1 MMIRLSQRALADL
14 PHSVRR
20 PDVDRAALRTG
31 IVHLVLGAFARAH
44 LAAFTQPLLA
54 ADPSWGILG
63 VSLRSPATRAA
74 LAPQDF
80 LYTRAARDGGGIS
93 LSVMSVLTGILVA
106 PEDPAAVVTAMA
118 APDVRIVSIS
128 VSERG
133 YHRRAADGT
142 LDETDPLIRA
152 DLSEPEAPHTVPGLI
167 AAALRLRRDN
177 GVLPFSVLCCDNLP
191 DNGNSTRSL
200 VGRFARLCDPSLADF
215 IANDVAFPNT
225 MVDQIVPA
233 TTAAD
238 RAEIDAALGMHD
250 AWPVVC
256 EPFRQWVI
264 EDRFPLGRPT
274 WEHTGSELVTDVRP
288 YEAMK
293 LRMLNGS
300 HSAIAYLGQ
309 LAGWPS
315 VSDAIADRSLAA
327 FIKGLMGE
335 AAATVVTAQQVDPA
349 AYGRALMARFANP
362 ALKHQTAQIARDG
375 SQKLPMRLFATA
387 LPRGAQ
393 GLASPH
399 VALAVAAWLRFL
411 QGRADDGT
419 PLTIVDPKKDALLA
433 AARGAATSR
442 LLCDAIFAF
451 HDVVPPSLADDT
463 AFCGEVT
470 AALEDLATLGVRGA
484 LIKSRRREDY
494 REQTESTDRGPGP
507 GRVDGV
513 TGAGARH
520 TGTG

>member
-1 MMIRLSQRALADL
+1 MIRLSQRALADL

-20 PDVDRAALRTG
+20 PEVNRAALHTG
-31 IVHLVLGAFARAH
+31 IVHLGLGAFARAP

-63 VSLRSPATRAA
+63 VRLRSSRTRDA

-80 LYTRAARDGGGIS
+80 LYTCAARDGGVMS
-93 LSVMSVLTGILVA
+93 LSVMSVLTGVLVA

-118 APDVRIVSIS
+118 APDVRIVTIS

-142 LDETDPLIRA
+142 LDEDDPLIHA
-152 DLSEPEAPHTVPGLI
+152 DLRQPEAPRTVPGLI
-167 AAALRLRRDN
+167 AASLRLRRA
-177 GVLPFSVLCCDNLP
+177 GGMPPFTVLSCDNLP
-191 DNGNSTRSL
+191 DNGNSTRAL

-215 IANDVAFPNT
+215 ITNDVAFPNT

-233 TTAAD
+233 TTEAD

-264 EDRFPLGRPT
+264 EDRFPHGRPA
-274 WEHTGSELVTDVRP
+274 WERTGAELVTDVGP

-309 LAGWPS
+309 LVGWRR

-327 FIKGLMGE
+327 FIEGLMRE
-335 AAATVVTAQQVDPA
+335 AAATLPTPPQVDLA
-349 AYGRALMARFANP
+349 AYGRALIARFANP

-375 SQKLPMRLFATA
+375 SQKLPMRLFAIA
-387 LPRGAQ
+387 AARGAQ
-393 GLASPH
+393 GLTSPH

-411 QGRADDGT
+411 RGCAEDGK
-419 PLTIVDPKKDALLA
+419 PLTIEDPKKDALLA
-433 AARGAATSR
+433 AARGAATSGS
-442 LLCDAIFAF
+442 LCDAIFAF
-451 HDVVPPSLADDT
+451 HDVVPPPLADATFRD
-463 AFCGEVT
+463 EVT
-470 AALEDLATLGVRGA
+470 AALEDLATLGVSGA
-484 LIKSRRREDY
+484 LIKSRRSEDY
-494 REQTESTDRGPGP
+494 HERTEGTDRRSRA
-507 GRVDGV
+507 GRVNDVTDTGGRR
-513 TGAGARH
+513 TGAG
-520 TGTG
+520 